1 MARYISKVVNVGK
14 VKIGGLNPIR
24 IQSMTNTNTLDIQA
38 TVDQVIKLVNA
49 GCEIVRITAPGVR
62 EAKSLTAIKNM
73 LNDKGYDV
81 PLVADIHFNPKAAE
95 ISAAI
100 VEKVR
105 INPGN
110 YTGSLSASKFDY
122 TDKEYEEELI
132 TITNKLKPLVNI
144 CQTHGTAIRVGVN
157 QGSLGGRILQ
167 RYGDTVK
174 GMVISAL
181 EYARIFND
189 LGFENLIISVKSS
202 NTRVMV
208 EAYRELAKLL
218 YEENLNY
225 PLHLGVTE
233 AGDGDE
239 GRMKSLVGIGAV
251 LAHGIGDTIRVSLT
265 EEPVKEI
272 PVAKSIV
279 QRFNTKIIAGVGIRD
294 YDSEVLLDNVTRMKS
309 IADNEAHGFPEF
321 KSPTALIIKK
331 GDQLFLGNEDGS
343 LSALPH
349 QILTLT
355 DLNQFN
361 ESIPQTILIDEN
373 PVDESF
379 DNITSSLSKFTR
391 VPIILKLSASHAYQF
406 ITKLRLSNLKN
417 PVILIN
423 RKDSNGI
430 NETLVENSLYPG
442 SLLVEGLAQGLCIEQ
457 GSFPIDKLMALGFG
471 ILQASRAR
479 ITRTEF
485 ISCPSCGRTQFNLID
500 RLQEVKAATSHLKG
514 LKIAVM
520 GCVVNGPGEMADAD
534 YGYVGA
540 GNGKVT
546 LYKNKTLVKH
556 SIPESESVNALVEL
570 IKENGD
576 WKPSSE
582 QFT

>member
-1 MARYISKVVNVGK
+1 MKRYISKVVNVGK
-14 VKIGGLNPIR
+14 VKLGGENPIW
-24 IQSMTNTNTLDIQA
+24 IQSMTNTSTLDIQA
-38 TVDQVIKLVNA
+38 TVDQVIRLVDA
-49 GCEIVRITAPGVR
+49 GCEIVRITVPGVR
-62 EAKSLTAIKNM
+62 EAKSLATIKN
-73 LNDKGYDV
+73 LLQGKGYDV

-122 TDKEYEEELI
+122 TDKEYEEELL
-132 TITNKLKPLVNI
+132 TITNKLKPLVEI
-144 CQTHGTAIRVGVN
+144 CKAHGTAIRVGVN

-181 EYARIFND
+181 EYARIFNGLSFD
-189 LGFENLIISVKSS
+189 NLVISVKSS

-218 YEENLNY
+218 HEENLNY

-265 EEPVKEI
+265 EEPEKEI
-272 PVAKSIV
+272 PVAKSII
-279 QRFNTKIIAGVGIRD
+279 QRFN
-294 YDSEVLLDNVTRMKS
+294 SKS
-309 IADNEAHGFPEF
+309 ITGVDTRDQNSDLFLIDIESSNSINSHDIYGFPEI
-321 KSPTALIIKK
+321 KSPSALIIKK

-343 LSALPH
+343 ATVLPH
-349 QILTLT
+349 HILTT
-355 DLNQFN
+355 ADLEKFN
-361 ESIPQTILIDEN
+361 KVIPQALLIEEN

-379 DNITSSLSKFTR
+379 DNLTSSLSNFTR
-391 VPIILKLSASHAYQF
+391 VPIMLKLSASHAYQF
-406 ITKLRLSNLKN
+406 ITKLRLRNLKN
-417 PVILIN
+417 PIILMN
-423 RKDSNGI
+423 RKHSNDI
-430 NETLVENSLYPG
+430 EETLVENSLYPG
-442 SLLVEGLAQGLCIEQ
+442 SMLVKGLGQGLCIEQ
-457 GSFPIDKLMALGFG
+457 GSIPTDKLITIGFG

-520 GCVVNGPGEMADAD
+520 GCIVNGPGEMADAD

-556 SIPESESVNALVEL
+556 SIPESKSVNALIEL

-576 WKPSSE
+576 WKPP
-582 QFT
+582 F